1 MTNERNSVCSKVIK
15 MFLVNEKRICKLS
28 IGAQTE

>member
-1 MTNERNSVCSKVIK
+1 MTNERNSVCSMDIK
-15 MFLVNEKRICKLS
+15 KQLEKEKRICKLS